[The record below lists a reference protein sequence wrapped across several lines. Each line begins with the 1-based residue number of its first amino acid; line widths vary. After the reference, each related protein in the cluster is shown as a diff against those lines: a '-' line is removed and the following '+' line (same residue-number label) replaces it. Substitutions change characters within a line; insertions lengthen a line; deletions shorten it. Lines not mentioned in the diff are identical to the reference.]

1 MVSFS
6 RQTIATTEEPAPMHS
21 NRSVLS
27 QQRRVRHHAA
37 TNDAFRFFDLLTAPD
52 LFDALEASLP
62 DHRERL
68 FPPTET
74 LSMFMAQAMKPD
86 RSCQGIV
93 DDVAVKR
100 LLHGLPLCSTKTGAY
115 CKARQRLPVEMVS
128 RMATTTGHLIAK
140 KVPDRWRW
148 FGRRVRL
155 VDGTTVTLPD
165 TPANQ
170 ATYPQQ
176 SGQKPG
182 VGFPICRIVGITCLA
197 SGALLN
203 AVMGN
208 FKGKGGSEQTLLR
221 TLLDTLETGDLLLG
235 DAYYATYFLLAELR
249 LRGMDAVFEQHGAR
263 KRSTDFRRGK
273 NLGSRDHLIT
283 LTKPKIRPEW
293 MTAEQYESAPDSL
306 IVRELEV
313 GGKVLVTTLL
323 CPKKIPKIA
332 LKALYKRHWQVEL
345 DIRNIKTTLG
355 METLSCKTPQMGEK
369 EMWVYLLA
377 YNLIRLIM
385 LQSALLADVLP
396 RSLSFKHTLQLW
408 LAAGDILSHADDKEN
423 AADFLRLVAEQTVGN
438 RPGRIEPRAI
448 KRRPKNYP
456 LLMQTRAE
464 AREKVRK
471 FGHPKKVK

>member
-1 MVSFS
+1 MVSLS
-6 RQTIATTEEPAPMHS
+6 RQTIATIQEPAHVHS

-27 QQRRVRHHAA
+27 RQRRVQHHAA
-37 TNDAFRFFDLLTAPD
+37 TNDAFRFFDLLTSPD
-52 LFDALEASLP
+52 LFDALEGSLP
-62 DHRERL
+62 EHRERL

-74 LSMFMAQAMKPD
+74 LSMFMAQALKPD

-115 CKARQRLPVEMVS
+115 CKARQRLPLDMVAG
-128 RMATTTGHLIAK
+128 MATTTGRLIAG

-182 VGFPICRIVGITCLA
+182 LGFPICRIVGITCLA

-203 AVMGN
+203 AVMGH
-208 FKGKGGSEQTLLR
+208 FKGKGSSEQTLLR

-235 DAYYATYFLLAELR
+235 DAFYATYFLLAELR
-249 LRGMDAVFEQHGAR
+249 LRGVDAVFEQHGSR

-273 NLGSRDHLIT
+273 SLGSRDHLIT
-283 LTKPKIRPEW
+283 LTKPKIRPDW
-293 MTAEQYESAPDSL
+293 MTIEQYESAPDTL
-306 IVRELEV
+306 TVRELEV

-323 CPKKIPKIA
+323 CAKTTPKIA
-332 LKALYKRHWQVEL
+332 LKALYKRRWHVEL
-345 DIRNIKTTLG
+345 DLRNIKTTLG

-377 YNLIRLIM
+377 YNLIRMIM
-385 LQSALLADVLP
+385 LQSASLADVLP

-408 LAAGDILSHADDKEN
+408 LAAGGALSHSDDNDNVAE
-423 AADFLRLVAEQTVGN
+423 FLALVAEQTVGN
-438 RPGRIEPRAI
+438 RQGRIEPRAI
-448 KRRPKNYP
+448 KRRPKPYP
-456 LLMQTRAE
+456 LLTQTRAA
-464 AREKVRK
+464 AREKIRK